1 MALVCVSTARC
12 CHAAGAGRRMWQGN
26 LRPQPSSAST
36 RAYVPRRDLGMGGL
50 GGLRTWVWAASA
62 ACGLGYGRP
71 RRRAADSADAR
82 RAGGARAGRTRLEG
96 GLVHQ
101 QRRPP
106 PRLHQ
111 LLPAPEIRVNIR
123 VAESESISNRGT
135 WPVCCTSPSAVLQP
149 PPRAHAASS
158 APAAAKHSPSCRIAP
173 PFALCL
179 QTSPAYGLLDPRRR
193 HGAGPARHVR
203 LAQPRMYQPSL
214 LSAPLR
220 ARPPPSRQRPARHP
234 ARCVR
239 AWQGRVS
246 PE

>member
-1 MALVCVSTARC
+1 MSPAV
-12 CHAAGAGRRMWQGN
+12 
-26 LRPQPSSAST
+26 
-36 RAYVPRRDLGMGGL
+36 
-50 GGLRTWVWAASA
+50 TWVWAASA

-71 RRRAADSADAR
+71 RRRADLGMGGLGGVR
-82 RAGGARAGRTRLEG
+82 RIVPTRAVRAGRERG
-96 GLVHQ
+96 GPDSKVASCTSSVAP
-101 QRRPP
+101 RPASTSSYP
-106 PRLHQ
+106 
-111 LLPAPEIRVNIR
+111 PEIRVNIR

>member
-36 RAYVPRRDLGMGGL
+36 RAYVPRRDLCMGGL
-50 GGLRTWVWAASA
+50 GGLRPTRAVRR
-62 ACGLGYGRP
+62 GRE
-71 RRRAADSADAR
+71 R
-82 RAGGARAGRTRLEG
+82 GGTRLEG

-135 WPVCCTSPSAVLQP
+135 WPVSSPSAVLQP
-149 PPRAHAASS
+149 PPGAHAASS
-158 APAAAKHSPSCRIAP
+158 ATAAAKHSPSCRIAP
-173 PFALCL
+173 PLPPPVPGLALCL
-179 QTSPAYGLLDPRRR
+179 QTSPAYGLLDR
-193 HGAGPARHVR
+193 A
-203 LAQPRMYQPSL
+203 PS
-214 LSAPLR
+214 
-220 ARPPPSRQRPARHP
+220 PSRLRPARHP
-234 ARCVR
+234 RCNVPSPPPAVCVPGRAGCRRSRPRSIRRRRRRRGPRAGVR
-239 AWQGRVS
+239 WGVGGGV
-246 PE
+246 